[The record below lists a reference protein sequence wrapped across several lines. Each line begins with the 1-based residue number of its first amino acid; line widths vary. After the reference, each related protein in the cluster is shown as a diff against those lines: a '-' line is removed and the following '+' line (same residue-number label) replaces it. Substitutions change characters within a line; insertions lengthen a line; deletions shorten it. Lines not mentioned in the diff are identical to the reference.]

1 MIKFTFTK
9 PVNPDYRPDEVTPEE
24 KAALFPAVM
33 SVARIIDR
41 ERQGEMND
49 TERDAQD
56 FSDLHTFKNKDR
68 KQVID

>member
-24 KAALFPAVM
+24 KAALFPMIESAV
-33 SVARIIDR
+33 RIIDR
-41 ERQGEMND
+41 ERRGEMKE
-49 TERDAQD
+49 TERDAED

>member
-1 MIKFTFTK
+1 MIKFIYTK

-24 KAALFPAVM
+24 KAALFPTVM
-33 SVARIIDR
+33 GVTRIIDR
-41 ERQGEMND
+41 ERRGEMND
-49 TERDAQD
+49 TERDAED

>member
-1 MIKFTFTK
+1 MIKFTFKK

-24 KAALFPAVM
+24 KAALFPTVM
-33 SVARIIDR
+33 SVVRITDR
-41 ERQGEMND
+41 EQRGQMND

-56 FSDLHTFKNKDR
+56 FSDLHTFKSVIR